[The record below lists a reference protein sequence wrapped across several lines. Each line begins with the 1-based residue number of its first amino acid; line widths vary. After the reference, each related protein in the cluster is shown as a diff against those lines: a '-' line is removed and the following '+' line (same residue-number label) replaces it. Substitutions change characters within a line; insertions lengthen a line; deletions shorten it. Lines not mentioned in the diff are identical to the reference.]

1 MNKEINQILELLNNK
16 KLKEAEKELIKLLNT
31 GIDNSELRRLL
42 GVIYALQENHTLAMN
57 EINKALTLNPSN
69 YLAYSNR
76 GNLLVAKNFLE
87 EAVSDYRLAIQI
99 NPKYYEAWANMGN
112 VYLTQKKIEEAIEC
126 FDNAIYIK
134 KDDVRSLTGKAS
146 CLTQLKKY
154 QESIDIFK
162 AAISLCPNCDD
173 IWTNMGWSF
182 YCQGSFTEALKS
194 LNKSLALNN
203 QNDLTWTNKGVLLFD
218 LEQYDEAEQCFL
230 RAKELNNNS
239 RHVIK
244 NISNFYL
251 YRKKFTEGWKEYKKR
266 WLITRPLQTARPEWC
281 GDRSNKRLFV
291 WPEQGIGDQILY
303 ASMLSELQSF
313 PQEKIVS
320 VDKKLLPIFTRSFPK
335 FYFIGKDEFLS
346 EEKYEEHLPLG
357 DLGGFFR
364 PDIASFEAV
373 RFPYLM
379 DDVNRTNMIR
389 AQFPNHR
396 NLKCGISWKSLN
408 RDSGDYKSMAISE
421 LIPLLQKDGI
431 DFINLQ
437 YGDTAQEL
445 EELRANNIHLHEVDG
460 IDLFEDVD
468 GVLSIV
474 QACDIIITVSNT
486 TAHLAGAL
494 GKKTYLLLTKGRG
507 KFWYWHQSQGAN
519 LWYPSI
525 RVIEQDAPGSWN
537 GVIQKLM
544 TEIEK

>member
-1 MNKEINQILELLNNK
+1 MINPNYAEAWSNKGIALS
-16 KLKEAEKELIKLLNT
+16 KLKQ
-31 GIDNSELRRLL
+31 
-42 GVIYALQENHTLAMN
+42 Y
-57 EINKALTLNPSN
+57 
-69 YLAYSNR
+69 
-76 GNLLVAKNFLE
+76 
-87 EAVSDYRLAIQI
+87 
-99 NPKYYEAWANMGN
+99 
-112 VYLTQKKIEEAIEC
+112 
-126 FDNAIYIK
+126 
-134 KDDVRSLTGKAS
+134 DD
-146 CLTQLKKY
+146 
-154 QESIDIFK
+154 
-162 AAISLCPNCDD
+162 AISHYDR
-173 IWTNMGWSF
+173 
-182 YCQGSFTEALKS
+182 ALMIK
-194 LNKSLALNN
+194 NN
-203 QNDLTWTNKGVLLFD
+203 LPEVWTNKGVLLFD

-230 RAKELNNNS
+230 RADGIDQSNNNNS
-239 RHVIK
+239 Y
-244 NISNFYL
+244 NFSLMLLATKQFLKGWQKYKS
-251 YRKKFTEGWKEYKKR
+251 RWKWEQFTS
-266 WLITRPLQTARPEWC
+266 RPLQTARPEWC

-364 PDIASFEAV
+364 PDIASFEAA

-507 KFWYWHQSQGAN
+507 KLWYWHQSQGAN

>member
-1 MNKEINQILELLNNK
+1 
-16 KLKEAEKELIKLLNT
+16 
-31 GIDNSELRRLL
+31 
-42 GVIYALQENHTLAMN
+42 
-57 EINKALTLNPSN
+57 
-69 YLAYSNR
+69 
-76 GNLLVAKNFLE
+76 
-87 EAVSDYRLAIQI
+87 
-99 NPKYYEAWANMGN
+99 
-112 VYLTQKKIEEAIEC
+112 
-126 FDNAIYIK
+126 
-134 KDDVRSLTGKAS
+134 
-146 CLTQLKKY
+146 
-154 QESIDIFK
+154 
-162 AAISLCPNCDD
+162 
-173 IWTNMGWSF
+173 
-182 YCQGSFTEALKS
+182 
-194 LNKSLALNN
+194 
-203 QNDLTWTNKGVLLFD
+203 LLFD

-230 RAKELNNNS
+230 RADGIDQSNNNNS
-239 RHVIK
+239 Y
-244 NISNFYL
+244 NFSLMLLATKQFLKGWQKYKS
-251 YRKKFTEGWKEYKKR
+251 RWKWEQFTS
-266 WLITRPLQTARPEWC
+266 RPLQTARPEWC

-364 PDIASFEAV
+364 PDIASFEAA

-525 RVIEQDAPGSWN
+525 HVIEQDAPGSWN